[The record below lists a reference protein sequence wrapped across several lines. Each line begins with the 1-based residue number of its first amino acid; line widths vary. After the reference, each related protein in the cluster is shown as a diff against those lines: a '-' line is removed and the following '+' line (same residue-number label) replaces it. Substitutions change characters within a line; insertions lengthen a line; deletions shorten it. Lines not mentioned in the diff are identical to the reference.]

1 MVVFLLLVLV
11 KVKGQFFWAIFIVL
25 VEKSLLLI
33 VIKTTLQHTLG
44 PFVNS
49 TAMMLLLYV
58 NVSDH
63 CVYYLTCVPL

>member
-49 TAMMLLLYV
+49 TMMLLLYV

>member
-1 MVVFLLLVLV
+1 MIEFLLLVLV
-11 KVKGQFFWAIFIVL
+11 KVKGQFFWVILIVL
-25 VEKSLLLI
+25 VEKSPLLV
-33 VIKTTLQHTLG
+33 VIKTTIQHTLL

-63 CVYYLTCVPL
+63 DLY

>member
-1 MVVFLLLVLV
+1 MIEFLLLVLV
-11 KVKGQFFWAIFIVL
+11 KVKGQFFWVIFIVL
-25 VEKSLLLI
+25 VEKSPLSI
-33 VIKTTLQHTLG
+33 VIKTILEHTLG

-63 CVYYLTCVPL
+63 DMY

>member
-49 TAMMLLLYV
+49 TMMLLFYV

>member
-1 MVVFLLLVLV
+1 MVEFLLLVLV
-11 KVKGQFFWAIFIVL
+11 KVKGQFFWVIFIVL
-25 VEKSLLLI
+25 VEKSLLLT
-33 VIKTTLQHTLG
+33 VIKTTIQRTLL

-63 CVYYLTCVPL
+63 DMY